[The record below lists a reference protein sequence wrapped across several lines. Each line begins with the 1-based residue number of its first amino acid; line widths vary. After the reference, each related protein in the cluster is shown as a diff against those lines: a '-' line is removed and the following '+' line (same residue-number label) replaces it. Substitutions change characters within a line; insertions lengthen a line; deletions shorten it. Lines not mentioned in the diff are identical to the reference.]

1 MAIMGLLRLVK
12 VQYNMFK
19 TMKKGPLAVLR
30 ARVPHQAALL
40 PRPYLG
46 RRRKNGRKIEI

>member
-1 MAIMGLLRLVK
+1 M
-12 VQYNMFK
+12 
-19 TMKKGPLAVLR
+19 PVLR

-46 RRRKNGRKIEI
+46 RRRKNGRKIEILEEGEGLRG